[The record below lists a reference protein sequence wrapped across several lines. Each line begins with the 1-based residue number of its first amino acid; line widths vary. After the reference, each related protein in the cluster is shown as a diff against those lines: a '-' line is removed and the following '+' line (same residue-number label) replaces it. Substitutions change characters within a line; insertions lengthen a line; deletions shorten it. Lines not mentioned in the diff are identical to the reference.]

1 MCLATDNVDLP
12 ENLLSAIVYVPEAV
26 NLSIPHMDKMIK
38 AETKEVNKMR
48 KTGKKSITTN

>member
-1 MCLATDNVDLP
+1 MCLATDNLP